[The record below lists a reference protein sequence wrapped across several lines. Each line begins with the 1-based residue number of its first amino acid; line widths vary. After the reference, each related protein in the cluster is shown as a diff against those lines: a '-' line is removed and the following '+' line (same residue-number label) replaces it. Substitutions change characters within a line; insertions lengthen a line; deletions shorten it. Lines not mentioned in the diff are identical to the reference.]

1 MKKHTIFITTYK
13 KYAEGNADGVY
24 ITLENFTSVD
34 ELMREILDFHSDEHT
49 PELMCTDPAGLPGLP
64 EPVNRDILGFFWSIC
79 RDEERETLLTFLGR
93 TSPALESFDFDGF
106 RDDALN
112 ALAGSLSEVEWTR
125 YPDFADWAFM
135 RFLAAHPELSEY
147 EHYLDGDTIARE
159 YSFNYTEKNGL
170 VFNRHAY

>member
-1 MKKHTIFITTYK
+1 MNKHTIFITTYK
-13 KYAEGNADGVY
+13 KYAEGNTEGAF
-24 ITLENFTSVD
+24 ITLENFLSVD
-34 ELMREILDFHSDEHT
+34 ELIQKILDFHSDERT

-79 RDEERETLLTFLGR
+79 RDEERETLLTFLDL
-93 TSPALESFDFDGF
+93 TSLALDSFDFEAF
-106 RDDALN
+106 REKGLN
-112 ALAGSLSEVEWTR
+112 ALAGSLIEVEWTK

-135 RFLAAHPELSEY
+135 RFLGEHPELAEY
-147 EHYLDGDTIARE
+147 EDYLDGDKIERE